1 MNDDIN
7 LYLMNETERLIEGIL
22 EKQSNEFN
30 DKYFDFLFLLVR
42 LTDNLINFDRFERMY
57 KNLFIGLN
65 KTEIYLFDKIT
76 KMYMQNMIEI
86 KDNNKKLTLEK
97 KGNDIYE

>member
-1 MNDDIN
+1 
-7 LYLMNETERLIEGIL
+7 MNETERLIEGIL